1 MGQSNFAKSGDSL
14 SLSAALE
21 ISDKPGDQGWSEE
34 SKLTSLVKRYFS
46 VGLKLNTALM
56 SKFNTQVSVL
66 FLKLL
71 GKSIYTYI

>member
-14 SLSAALE
+14 SICAALE
-21 ISDKPGDQGWSEE
+21 ISDKPGDQGWNEE
-34 SKLTSLVKRYFS
+34 SKLTSLVKSYIS

-56 SKFNTQVSVL
+56 SKFSTQVSVL